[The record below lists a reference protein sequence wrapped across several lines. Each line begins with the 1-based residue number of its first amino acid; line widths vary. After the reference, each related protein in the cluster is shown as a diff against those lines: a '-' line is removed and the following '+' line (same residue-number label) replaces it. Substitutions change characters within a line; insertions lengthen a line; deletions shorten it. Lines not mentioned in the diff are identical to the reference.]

1 MDNHIF
7 VFGDRFMRIVRI
19 LIESFPRLLVPC
31 LKITITLTLLSF
43 LFGLILALIIALVQV
58 ANIKGLKQLA
68 RFYVWIFRGTPL
80 MLQLFIIFYGLPSFG
95 IFFNGY
101 VAAVVAFSLNLAAYN
116 SEIIRSAI
124 QAVPVGQTEAGYM
137 IGLNYF
143 QIMARI
149 VLPQAARI
157 AFPPLFSSLIGLTKD
172 TSLASSITVIE
183 MMSVAK
189 RIAAVYYEPFWM
201 YMEAGFIYLMI
212 CTILTKAQSS
222 FEKSMEW
229 KQPVDEK
236 ASSQMNEAVS
246 AANKRWWN
254 WGKK

>member
-1 MDNHIF
+1 MENIF
-7 VFGDRFMRIVRI
+7 LHFGDRFVRIVTI
-19 LIESFPRLLVPC
+19 LIESFPKLLVPC
-31 LKITITLTLLSF
+31 LKITITLTLFSF
-43 LFGLILALIIALVQV
+43 FFGLILALIIALVQV
-58 ANIKGLKQLA
+58 ADIKGLKQFA

-101 VAAVVAFSLNLAAYN
+101 IAAIIAFSLNLAAYN

-143 QIMARI
+143 QVMVRI

-172 TSLASSITVIE
+172 TSLASSITVVE

-212 CTILTKAQSS
+212 CTILTKVQSS

-229 KQPVDEK
+229 KQPTDTSTE
-236 ASSQMNEAVS
+236 MEALKGES
-246 AANKRWWN
+246 IREDR
-254 WGKK
+254 GLR

>member
-31 LKITITLTLLSF
+31 LKITITLTLFSF

-95 IFFNGY
+95 IYFNGY
-101 VAAVVAFSLNLAAYN
+101 VAAIIAFSLNLAAYN

-149 VLPQAARI
+149 VLPQAA
-157 AFPPLFSSLIGLTKD
+157 
-172 TSLASSITVIE
+172 
-183 MMSVAK
+183 
-189 RIAAVYYEPFWM
+189 
-201 YMEAGFIYLMI
+201 
-212 CTILTKAQSS
+212 
-222 FEKSMEW
+222 
-229 KQPVDEK
+229 
-236 ASSQMNEAVS
+236 
-246 AANKRWWN
+246 
-254 WGKK
+254 

>member
-1 MDNHIF
+1 MN
-7 VFGDRFMRIVRI
+7 DRFIRIVKI
-19 LIESFPRLLVPC
+19 LVESFPKLLVQC
-31 LKITITLTLLSF
+31 LKITIPLTVLSF
-43 LFGLILALIIALVQV
+43 FFGLILALILALVQI
-58 ANIKGLKQLA
+58 ANIKGLKQFA

-95 IFFNGY
+95 IYFKGFP
-101 VAAVVAFSLNLAAYN
+101 AAVIAFSLNLAAYN

-124 QAVPVGQTEAGYM
+124 QAVPIGQTEAGYM

-143 QIMARI
+143 QVMVRI

-157 AFPPLFSSLIGLTKD
+157 AFPPLFSSLIGMTKD

-201 YMEAGFIYLMI
+201 YMETGFIYLMI
-212 CTILTKAQSS
+212 CTILTKLQAD
-222 FEKSMEW
+222 FEKSLEW
-229 KQPVDEK
+229 KQPDEVK
-236 ASSQMNEAVS
+236 VAMQTVEEDNR
-246 AANKRWWN
+246 NHKFRWLGP
-254 WGKK
+254 GKVK

>member
-1 MDNHIF
+1 MS
-7 VFGDRFMRIVRI
+7 DRFFRIVRI
-19 LIESFPRLLVPC
+19 LVESFPKLLLQC
-31 LKITITLTLLSF
+31 LKITIPLTVLSF
-43 LFGLILALIIALVQV
+43 FFGLILALILALIQV
-58 ANIKGLKQLA
+58 ADIKGLKQFA

-95 IFFNGY
+95 IYFNGF
-101 VAAVVAFSLNLAAYN
+101 VAAVIAFSLNLAAYN

-124 QAVPVGQTEAGYM
+124 QAVPIGQSEAGYM

-143 QIMARI
+143 QVMTRI

-157 AFPPLFSSLIGLTKD
+157 AFPPLFSSLIGMTKD

-201 YMEAGFIYLMI
+201 YMETGFIYLMI
-212 CTILTKAQSS
+212 CTLLTKLQAD
-222 FEKSMEW
+222 FEKNLEW
-229 KQPVDEK
+229 KQPEEIK
-236 ASSQMNEAVS
+236 ETMLAVETDNL
-246 AANKRWWN
+246 AHKFRWRIPG
-254 WGKK
+254 GKK